1 MTFNLRPGSLPRLF
15 RRLAVILAAASATTA
30 TPQGLP
36 ELSDSATLVMNQEQE
51 KLFGKQVMLSVRAQ
65 SSFSDDILLQDYF
78 TWLTGN
84 LARNSPRDFGIVKV
98 GLAIDPAIN
107 AFALPG
113 GYITVNTGLIQN
125 ARNEA
130 ELASVIAHEIGHQSQ
145 RHISRRIERSK
156 QLTLPATAAMLG
168 GLLLGGQVGTAAIVS
183 TQAAVASDQLSYSR
197 TFEREAD
204 ATGMGILAA
213 TGYDPQAMPA
223 FFNLLEAQSRLYGGL
238 VLEFLN
244 THPVSSDRIADGRSR
259 AASLESRGSPPV
271 PPVDRLDFAHAKA
284 RTLARYDEPVDA
296 AIARF
301 KHDLETRGMGSAAGQ
316 VAAYGLTIA
325 YARND
330 QHDQA
335 SNTLRQLRA
344 QSPDNP
350 VYRLA
355 EAELASFTGDNQQA
369 VALYAA
375 LYNQDRNHP
384 AYQQGY
390 AQALVDQGDNASAI
404 QVLRKVIRRQP
415 EAGWASGLLSKA
427 YAADGKTL
435 NAALTDAQ
443 RLKNAGYYN
452 RALALLNQQIKQP
465 HADSS
470 DYLTASINSLIQQ
483 IEEEKRQMEN
493 FKL

>member
-1 MTFNLRPGSLPRLF
+1 MTFNLRHGSLPRLF
-15 RRLAVILAAASATTA
+15 RRLVIILAAASATTA

-84 LARNSPRDFGIVKV
+84 LARNSPRDFGAVKV

-204 ATGMGILAA
+204 ATGMSILAA

-259 AASLESRGSPPV
+259 AASLESRGNPPV
-271 PPVDRLDFAHAKA
+271 PPVDRLDFDHARA

-296 AIARF
+296 VIERF
-301 KHDLETRGMGSAAGQ
+301 KHDLNTDGLASATGQ
-316 VAAYGLTIA
+316 AAAYGLTIA
-325 YARND
+325 YARSD
-330 QHDQA
+330 QHEQA
-335 SNTLRQLRA
+335 TSTLRQLRA

-355 EAELASFTGDNQQA
+355 EAELASFTGDNQRA

-375 LYNQDRNHP
+375 LYNEDRNHP

-415 EAGWASGLLSKA
+415 EAGWAYGLLSQA

-443 RLKNAGYYN
+443 RMKNAGYYN
-452 RALALLNQQIKQP
+452 RALELLNQQIKQP